1 MQHPEQNFFS
11 EDHFGYVCHKGHWWN
26 ENNLQYHT
34 SWDWIVPVC
43 RKIESMGY
51 IIEITFCLA
60 GMCKIWNQNGVKGS
74 GEHNEP
80 IMAVLQA
87 VYQFITWYN
96 NQQKQTNGNDDIKI

>member
-1 MQHPEQNFFS
+1 
-11 EDHFGYVCHKGHWWN
+11 
-26 ENNLQYHT
+26 
-34 SWDWIVPVC
+34 
-43 RKIESMGY
+43 MGY